1 MHLGAADP
9 IHKLSKDMRLATIAF
24 AATFLLSGLSYG
36 QSVDYV
42 YRAPQMSE
50 PGHPYEDAMVGGQF
64 SGPLSVNG
72 PFDLDDDG
80 SVEVLLTDY
89 SGGQRVHVFEV
100 QGTNEWE
107 LVYST
112 PYHAV
117 TGVGTRGARHATGG
131 DLDGDGLG
139 EIIFVSGQD
148 WAEDEEHPL
157 PDRGT
162 GIFVYEHTG
171 TDNDFGESAAAA
183 FGVES
188 FGEPFPPYVKSDNF
202 SVVDVDGDDIQEL
215 LYANDA
221 SGSSNE
227 WLVLSVV
234 GDIGSGF
241 ETLDVEMRLS
251 SSGLPDVDPVD
262 RGGGSTYAVNAADLD
277 GDGTYELSLHA
288 WNSFSFTNADVVG
301 ADEYVAPEAGAENI
315 SYQATG
321 NDDLSWF
328 NGVVVD
334 INGDGDDEVFYP
346 REYGFGDDANG
357 NVYEHV
363 SVLNYEDD
371 EDVLQVTA
379 DQLALDLVGPLTA
392 YGIDAGDINDDGTPE
407 LIGAGRG
414 FAGSDLSAGEN
425 PKYLRVAE
433 WIAGVDGDPEDASNY
448 RVVEVEFDVTS
459 DDSLFHVIH
468 RDSLGEMA
476 TYYESAGGQGA
487 YPVGEAEEL
496 SPTRVAYLGDAD
508 TDGVN
513 EVAIAFFGINDTL
526 EVIDEVWDE
535 ETESYVRTVREQ
547 VPVENRPMM
556 RIVELNDVL
565 NVAVEDPD
573 DALPSDYALLQNY
586 PNPFTSSTRVAFA
599 MSRPSAVRIA
609 VFDVTGRQVAV
620 LVDGSLGAG
629 RHEVDFNADGLSS
642 GTYLIRME
650 TPSGIQT
657 RKTVLIR

>member
-1 MHLGAADP
+1 
-9 IHKLSKDMRLATIAF
+9 MRNATAVF
-24 AATFLLSGLSYG
+24 VATFFLTALSYG
-36 QSVDYV
+36 QTVDYV

-72 PFDLDDDG
+72 PFDLDGDG
-80 SVEVLLTDY
+80 QVEVLLTDY

-117 TGVGTRGARHATGG
+117 TSVGTRGARHATGG

-139 EIIFVSGQD
+139 EIIFVSGQN
-148 WAEDEEHPL
+148 WAEEEDHPL

-171 TDNDFGESAAAA
+171 TDNDYGDTWAAA

-188 FGEPFPPYVKSDNF
+188 FGEPNPPYVKSDNF
-202 SVVDVDGDDIQEL
+202 SIVDVDGDGIEEL
-215 LYANDA
+215 LYPNDA

-227 WLVLSVV
+227 WLVFSVV

-241 ETLDVEMRLS
+241 ETFDVEMRLS

-277 GDGTYELSLHA
+277 GDGSYELSLHA
-288 WNSFSFTNADVVG
+288 WNSFSFTNVDVVG
-301 ADEYVAPEAGAENI
+301 ADSYLAPEAGAENI
-315 SYQATG
+315 SFQASG

-346 REYGFGDDANG
+346 REYGYADEANG

-363 SVLNYEDD
+363 SVLNYEAG
-371 EDVLQVTA
+371 EDVLQVTS
-379 DQLALDLVGPLTA
+379 DQLILDLVGPLTA
-392 YGIDAGDINDDGTPE
+392 YGIDAGDIDDDGTPE

-414 FAGSDLSAGEN
+414 FAGSNLTAGEN
-425 PKYLRVAE
+425 PKYLRVAD
-433 WIAGVDGDPEDASNY
+433 WIGPEGGDPEDAGNY

-459 DDSLFHVIH
+459 DDSLFNVIH
-468 RDSLGEMA
+468 RDSLGETS
-476 TYYESAGGQGA
+476 TYYESAGGSGA
-487 YPVGEAEEL
+487 YPPGESEEL

-508 TDGVN
+508 SDGVD
-513 EVAIAFFGINDTL
+513 EVAMAFFGINDTL
-526 EVIDEVWDE
+526 EVIDEVWNAE
-535 ETESYVRTVREQ
+535 VNFYERTTREKI
-547 VPVENRPMM
+547 PVENRPMM

-573 DALPSDYALLQNY
+573 GSLPSDYALLQNY
-586 PNPFTSSTRVAFA
+586 PNPFNSSTRVAF
-599 MSRPSAVRIA
+599 SVSEPSPVRIA
-609 VFDVTGRQVAV
+609 VFDVTGRRVAV
-620 LVDGSLGAG
+620 LFDGTLTPGQHA
-629 RHEVDFNADGLSS
+629 VDFNADGLSS

-657 RKTVLIR
+657 RKAVLMR